1 MFISNHS
8 TADKAL
14 IDSLPGRDLIEFRN
28 SVYHE
33 PYIRAHAALF
43 LDNEWIKMS
52 DLQLF
57 LDARNTVPARLE
69 PARVKE
75 ENIDLSTYGCEA
87 LTSSSAPAHG
97 PMTSA
102 LDIVGNIYPAVPSS
116 TTAITDAG
124 EGDSPSN
131 LLAVVPRTDFT
142 NSSVVIPGAFPAV
155 PPFDEAQWL
164 VQQAQLEALL
174 TSTCNA
180 GNWLPPAT
188 PVPYYGNCT
197 SFDENMAVGPH
208 QSESSPFTMPD
219 EQFWG
224 STMQDLLTSDLFM
237 STSVAPDFAN
247 EFTSA
252 SQLPNDS
259 ASVSSSLTPPPP
271 QASTAISAP
280 KSRKRG
286 RSEGVDTA
294 NIVESAR
301 TRTKSAWAQGAASE
315 SGEAAS
321 RAQKRSKM
329 KSLTY
334 IFSRNIKR
342 AYYIGSLPLI
352 PSVRVNALC
361 APNETMRGTFAI
373 EMCGNGVMC
382 LALNGRAPAV
392 NSRPNSRPKIRN
404 SRHRSSRRE

>member
-75 ENIDLSTYGCEA
+75 ENIDLSVKLEA
-87 LTSSSAPAHG
+87 PPPL
-97 PMTSA
+97 
-102 LDIVGNIYPAVPSS
+102 PSS

-329 KSLTY
+329 K
-334 IFSRNIKR
+334 
-342 AYYIGSLPLI
+342 P
-352 PSVRVNALC
+352 
-361 APNETMRGTFAI
+361 
-373 EMCGNGVMC
+373 
-382 LALNGRAPAV
+382 
-392 NSRPNSRPKIRN
+392 
-404 SRHRSSRRE
+404 